1 MGALP
6 DIDSLSLRQLI
17 GQLIVVRSS
26 GCLLDGDRLYPQWE
40 AAQNTLQTWVKDW
53 SVGGVIL
60 LGGSAAEV
68 SLKTKQ
74 LQGWADIP
82 LLIAAD
88 IEEGVGQRFAG
99 TSWFPPPMA
108 LAEIYRQDQSQ
119 AIALAEQMG
128 ETTAREALSIGINWI
143 LAPVMDVNNNPEN
156 PVINIRAFGET
167 PEEVSALGTAF
178 MRGVKKYPALTS
190 AKHFPGHGDTAT
202 DSHVA
207 LPTILHDLARL
218 EKTELPPFTEA
229 IAAGVD
235 SVMTAHL
242 MISAVDTKYPATLS
256 PKILTDLLRRNLAFD
271 GLIVTDALMM
281 GGVTKFAEPDEVA
294 VLALEAGADI
304 LLMPPDVAGAIAAV
318 EKSVQSGRLTK
329 ARLKKSVERIWAA
342 KQNLTQPITLSYPE
356 AIAEQ
361 QTQNIVTEILKHS
374 SKHNSCGQP
383 LATYTDTPAQ
393 NLIIVD
399 SILKSDFLK
408 PNCPAIALP
417 QSHGFTPQIIEFKHW
432 QDYNLQAVPTMVQ
445 IFTRGNPF
453 SGSLIQPVNLL
464 KDIVQKVDIQAVL
477 SYGTPYFF
485 HDICQVFDQPIP
497 CHFSYGQMAIAQK
510 RLCTKLWIPD
520 ETKLSRDA
528 EFT

>member
-6 DIDSLSLRQLI
+6 AIDSLSLRQLI

-40 AAQNTLQTWVKDW
+40 ADQNTLQTWVKDW

-74 LQGWADIP
+74 LQDWADIP

-108 LAEIYRQDQSQ
+108 LAEIYRKDRRR

-128 ETTAREALSIGINWI
+128 EITAKESLSIGINWI

-167 PEEVSALGTAF
+167 PEEVAALGTAF
-178 MRGVKKYPALTS
+178 IRGVKKYPVLTS
-190 AKHFPGHGDTAT
+190 AKHFPGHGDTAM

-207 LPTILHDLARL
+207 LPIIPHELERL
-218 EKTELPPFTEA
+218 EKIELPPFQEA

-242 MISAVDTKYPATLS
+242 MIPTLDKKYPATLS
-256 PKILTDLLRRNLAFD
+256 PEILTNLLQQKLAFD

-281 GGVTKFAEPDEVA
+281 GGVTKFAEPAEVA

-304 LLMPPDVAGAIAAV
+304 LLMPPDVRGAIAAI
-318 EKSVQSGRLTK
+318 EKAIQSGRLTLD
-329 ARLKKSVERIWAA
+329 RLKQSVTRIWAA
-342 KQNLTQPITLSYPE
+342 KQKLTSQSISSYPE

-361 QTQNIVTEILKHS
+361 QTQKIITEILEYS
-374 SKHNSCGQP
+374 SRHNNISQP
-383 LATYTDTPAQ
+383 LPTHTASPAQ

-408 PNCPAIALP
+408 PNCPAIAIP
-417 QSHGFTPQIIEFKHW
+417 QSHGFMPKIIELSHW
-432 QDYNLQAVPTMVQ
+432 QDYNLAATLTIVQ

-453 SGSLIQPVNLL
+453 TGKLAQPLKLL
-464 KDIVQKVDIQAVL
+464 RKINKKVDIQAIL

-485 HDICQVFDQPIP
+485 PDIVQTFAGHIP
-497 CHFSYGQMAIAQK
+497 CLFAYAQMAIAQDY
-510 RLCTKLWIPD
+510 LCSQLWNPD
-520 ETKLSRDA
+520 QANLSADT
-528 EFT
+528 EFI